1 MKSGSTKRKTKADK
15 LREEVEH
22 LSVDLEYSGRR
33 GDSAYSARV
42 NKKLDKL
49 YNVLDRISSRASRE
63 DKCR

>member
-49 YNVLDRISSRASRE
+49 YNVLDTLHNVSE
-63 DKCR
+63 G